1 MILFFLFRDEQQLL
15 SGCLPLYQNKL
26 QEQGVQDFVN
36 RNKKTFEP
44 CSDLVGQVFSQFNE
58 NSINNQD
65 PHNQIEDDEM
75 LEAEY
80 PN

>member
-36 RNKKTFEP
+36 RNKKKFEP
-44 CSDLVGQVFSQFNE
+44 CSDLVGQVFLSLMRTQL
-58 NSINNQD
+58 IIKT
-65 PHNQIEDDEM
+65 HITKLKM
-75 LEAEY
+75 MKY
-80 PN
+80 

>member
-1 MILFFLFRDEQQLL
+1 MILFFLFGDEQQLL
-15 SGCLPLYQNKL
+15 SGCPPLYQNKL
-26 QEQGVQDFVN
+26 QEQGVQDFVS
-36 RNKKTFEP
+36 RNKKKFEP
-44 CSDLVGQVFSQFNE
+44 CSDLVDQVFSQFNE

-65 PHNQIEDDEM
+65 PHNEIEDDEI